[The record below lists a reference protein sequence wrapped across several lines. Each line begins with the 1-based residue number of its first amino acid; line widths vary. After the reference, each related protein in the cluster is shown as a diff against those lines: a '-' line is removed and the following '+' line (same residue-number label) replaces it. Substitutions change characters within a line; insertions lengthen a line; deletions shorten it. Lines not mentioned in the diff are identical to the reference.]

1 MEALLTGLRAA
12 GEPTRLRLL
21 ALCAHGELSVTE
33 LTQILGQSQPRVSRH
48 LKLLVEAGL
57 LVRFREGSLVF
68 YRIAESGEAAHLA
81 RTLVDML
88 PGDNTELNRDLS
100 RLDKTR
106 QKRAQIAQKY
116 FQDNAADWNKIRAL
130 HVPEADVESRLLELV
145 GKKPIGSYL
154 DIGTGTGRMLELF
167 AGQIER
173 GIGID
178 LSSEMLAIAR
188 MQLEHNDYRHIQVRK
203 GDMYNMPIDD
213 RSIDLATMHLVL
225 HYSLEPAVVI
235 AEAARTLKT
244 GGRLVIVDFAPHREE
259 HLRIDHKHQRLGFT
273 DSEITGAMKQ
283 AGLKPGK
290 TESLAGEPLTVKLWQ
305 GTCGI
310 AGKNA

>member
-1 MEALLTGLRAA
+1 MEVLLTGLRAA

-68 YRIAESGEAAHLA
+68 YRISEGNEAAHLA

-88 PGDNTELNRDLS
+88 PGDDTELNRDLS

-106 QKRAQIAQKY
+106 QKRAQVAEKY
-116 FQDNAADWNKIRAL
+116 FQENATDWNKIRAL
-130 HVPEADVESRLLELV
+130 HVPEAEVESRLLELV
-145 GKKPIGSYL
+145 GTGRINIYL

-167 AGQIER
+167 AEQIDK
-173 GIGID
+173 GTGID
-178 LSSEMLAIAR
+178 MSSEMLAIAR
-188 MQLEHNDYRHIQVRK
+188 TQLERDIYRHIQVRK
-203 GDMYNMPIDD
+203 GDMYNMPVDD
-213 RSIDLATMHLVL
+213 RSVDLATLHLVL

-235 AEAARTLKT
+235 AEAARTLKP

-259 HLRIDHKHQRLGFT
+259 HLRVEHKHQRLGFT
-273 DSEITGAMKQ
+273 DREIELAMKQ
-283 AGLKPGK
+283 ANLKPGQ
-290 TESLAGEPLTVKLWQ
+290 TESLVGEPLTVKFWQ
-305 GTCGI
+305 ATYE
-310 AGKNA
+310 

>member
-1 MEALLTGLRAA
+1 MEVLLTGLRAA

-68 YRIAESGEAAHLA
+68 YRISEGNEAAHLA

-88 PGDNTELNRDLS
+88 PGDDTELNRDLS

-106 QKRAQIAQKY
+106 QKRAQVAEKY
-116 FQDNAADWNKIRAL
+116 FQENATDWNKIRAL
-130 HVPEADVESRLLELV
+130 HVPEAEVESRLLELV
-145 GKKPIGSYL
+145 GTVRINIYL

-167 AGQIER
+167 AEQIDK
-173 GIGID
+173 GTGID
-178 LSSEMLAIAR
+178 MSSEMLAIAR
-188 MQLEHNDYRHIQVRK
+188 TQLERDIYRHIQVRK
-203 GDMYNMPIDD
+203 GDMYNMPVDD
-213 RSIDLATMHLVL
+213 RSVDLATLHLVL

-235 AEAARTLKT
+235 AEAARTLKP

-259 HLRIDHKHQRLGFT
+259 HLRVEHKHQRLGFT
-273 DSEITGAMKQ
+273 DREIELAMKQ
-283 AGLKPGK
+283 ANLKPGQ
-290 TESLAGEPLTVKLWQ
+290 TESLVGEPLTVKFWQ
-305 GTCGI
+305 ATYE
-310 AGKNA
+310 

>member
-68 YRIAESGEAAHLA
+68 YRISEGDEAAHLA

-88 PGDNTELNRDLS
+88 PGDDTELNRDLL

-106 QKRAQIAQKY
+106 QKRAQVAEKY
-116 FQDNAADWNKIRAL
+116 FQENASDWNKIRAL
-130 HVPEADVESRLLELV
+130 HVPEAQVESRLLELV
-145 GKKPIGSYL
+145 GTNPIGNYL

-167 AGQIER
+167 AQQIER
-173 GIGID
+173 GTGID
-178 LSSEMLAIAR
+178 MSSEMLAIAR
-188 MQLEHNDYRHIQVRK
+188 TQLERDDYRHIQVRK
-203 GDMYNMPIDD
+203 GDMYNMPVDD
-213 RSIDLATMHLVL
+213 RSVDLATLHLVL

-235 AEAARTLKT
+235 AEAARTLSS

-259 HLRIDHKHQRLGFT
+259 HLRTEHKHQRLGFT
-273 DSEITGAMKQ
+273 DREIELAMKQ
-283 AGLKPGK
+283 AGLKPGQ
-290 TESLAGEPLTVKLWQ
+290 TESLVGEPLTVKLWQ
-305 GTCGI
+305 GICS
-310 AGKNA
+310 AG